1 MELIL
6 QTGLTHQQKAVDS
19 IADVFKNTTISQ
31 PNQYYG
37 NPEIFTDGILFE
49 NIKQVQKTNG
59 LHSSLRIL
67 SREVKPLHLDI
78 KMETGTGKHTFIHMP
93 FTNYTSSTALT
104 SSL

>member
-37 NPEIFTDGILFE
+37 NPEIFPDGILFE

-78 KMETGTGKHTFIHMP
+78 KMETGTGKTYVYSHAIYELHRQ
-93 FTNYTSSTALT
+93 
-104 SSL
+104 